1 VLTVRCVGGRR
12 GRNHEQYEPEQLNRA
27 GQPQNV
33 GRDVGAGAEFHKT
46 AAWQGA
52 EMRRSS
58 RILLHKVASDR
69 SAVEC
74 KM

>member
-33 GRDVGAGAEFHKT
+33 GRHVGAGVEFHEA
-46 AAWQGA
+46 AAWKDA